1 MKLFWTKDGIICYFF
16 QNNCSRSKIFQ
27 KYQRW
32 PFSWQL
38 GWSDKS
44 EFSNFHLKLNLDTNP
59 NFISEHKSTASSKM
73 KIEDNFWC
81 FNLMFSQEQKNFHR
95 PSDIQPTIIDRNRDV
110 TNKLWRR
117 GTISSTKGA
126 TQRSAPGWDITTYRQ
141 GQNKTRCTKSGRA
154 AIET

>member
-1 MKLFWTKDGIICYFF
+1 MKLFWTKDGMICYFF
-16 QNNCSRSKIFQ
+16 LKTIAAAQ
-27 KYQRW
+27 KYFKSTSA
-32 PFSWQL
+32 FSWQL

-59 NFISEHKSTASSKM
+59 NLISEHKSRASSKM

-81 FNLMFSQEQKNFHR
+81 FNLMFSQEQKKFHR
-95 PSDIQPTIIDRNRDV
+95 PSDIQPTIIARNRDV

-117 GTISSTKGA
+117 GTISSTKGP

-141 GQNKTRCTKSGRA
+141 GQNKTRYTNL
-154 AIET
+154 EEQQ